1 MEATTMTKTIIS
13 LAIAGALFSAG
24 AQAGSGPDGLNKY
37 VDSYA
42 GPDPF
47 RREAGAARDEAR
59 RGELAR
65 GENAADFDR
74 NKFARC
80 ESHSGEDR
88 ELCIRR
94 MSGEGTV
101 SGSVQG
107 GGVYRELRV
116 TVPAER

>member
-1 MEATTMTKTIIS
+1 MTKTIAV
-13 LAIAGALFSAG
+13 LAITGAMFSMS
-24 AQAGSGPDGLNKY
+24 AQAGSGPDGLHKD
-37 VDSYA
+37 VDSYRGA
-42 GPDPF
+42 DPF

-65 GENAADFDR
+65 GENPSQFEQ

-80 ESHSGEDR
+80 DKHAGEDR
-88 ELCIRR
+88 ELCLRR

-107 GGVYRELRV
+107 GGIYRELRV
-116 TVPAER
+116 IVPAQ

>member
-1 MEATTMTKTIIS
+1 MNKTIAV
-13 LAIAGALFSAG
+13 LAIAGAVFSLG

-37 VDSYA
+37 VDSNA

-65 GENAADFDR
+65 GENAAQFEQ

-80 ESHSGEDR
+80 DKHAGEDR
-88 ELCIRR
+88 ELCLRR

-107 GGVYRELRV
+107 GGIYRELRV
-116 TVPAER
+116 IVPAQ

>member
-1 MEATTMTKTIIS
+1 MNKTIAV
-13 LAIAGALFSAG
+13 LAIAGAMFSLG
-24 AQAGSGPDGLNKY
+24 AQAGSGPDGLHKD
-37 VDSYA
+37 VDSYRGA
-42 GPDPF
+42 DPF

-65 GENAADFDR
+65 GENPSQFEQ

-80 ESHSGEDR
+80 DKHAGEDR
-88 ELCIRR
+88 ELCLRR

-107 GGVYRELRV
+107 GGIYRELRV
-116 TVPAER
+116 IVPAE

>member
-1 MEATTMTKTIIS
+1 MTRTMAV
-13 LAIAGALFSAG
+13 LAIAGAMFCAG

-37 VDSYA
+37 VDTNA

-65 GENAADFDR
+65 GENAAQFEQ

-80 ESHSGEDR
+80 EKHSGEDR
-88 ELCIRR
+88 ELCMRR

-107 GGVYRELRV
+107 GGIYRELRV
-116 TVPAER
+116 IVPAE

>member
-1 MEATTMTKTIIS
+1 MTMTKTTIA
-13 LAIAGALFSAG
+13 LAMAGILLSFG
-24 AQAGSGPDGLNKY
+24 AQAGSGPDGLHKD
-37 VDSYA
+37 VDSYRGA
-42 GPDPF
+42 DPF

-65 GENAADFDR
+65 GENASQFEQ

-80 ESHSGEDR
+80 EKHSGEDR
-88 ELCIRR
+88 ELCMRR

-107 GGVYRELRV
+107 GGIYRELRV
-116 TVPAER
+116 IVPADR

>member
-1 MEATTMTKTIIS
+1 MTKTTIA
-13 LAIAGALFSAG
+13 LAMAGILLSFG
-24 AQAGSGPDGLNKY
+24 AQAGSGPDGLNKH
-37 VDSYA
+37 VDSNA

-65 GENAADFDR
+65 GENAAEFER

-80 ESHSGEDR
+80 EKHMGEDR
-88 ELCIRR
+88 ELCMRR

-107 GGVYRELRV
+107 GGIYRELRV
-116 TVPAER
+116 IVPAQQ

>member
-1 MEATTMTKTIIS
+1 MTKTMAV
-13 LAIAGALFSAG
+13 LAIAGAMFSLG

-65 GENAADFDR
+65 GENAADFER

-80 ESHSGEDR
+80 EKHSGEDR
-88 ELCIRR
+88 DLCMRR

-116 TVPAER
+116 TVPAQQ